1 MSTTADHLITKST
14 LPKVDIPDT
23 SIPEF
28 FFKCLW
34 KHTKLVDESNP
45 RPLFVSGTCADEF
58 LTARQVETLSRQLA
72 AGLYTKVGVRKGDV
86 VAVILPNSIYYTV
99 VVLGVLMLGASCTLA
114 NPVGTVRELVYQ
126 LKDSD
131 SKFIIT
137 TTGIKDAVDKA
148 VAEVGPRIRKTLFI
162 EREGDEVT
170 GNKSSVFDVL
180 CTEADSSNSNSNT
193 GDTWDQA
200 ATTIDPDSV
209 AIIPYSSGTTGY
221 PKGVVLTHRNIVAN
235 ILQVTMLQTYDG
247 PDPSSSS
254 SSSTSLSSMA
264 NSAKG
269 AEIRESSKRGATVAV
284 LPMYHSFG
292 LLFLCFQAPSR
303 GITTVVMAKFEMQ
316 GFLQLV
322 ERHRVTEAILVP
334 PIVSGLA
341 KMPEEALYKHDLSS
355 LRSVL
360 VGAAPLCKDTIA
372 AVEKRLPRVRVFQGY
387 GLTETSPAVSLNRY
401 EDPVAGSSGRLL
413 PNIDAKV
420 VDDEGNAVDAGSRGE
435 LCFRGPNVM
444 AGYLNRETETS
455 ECIDCDGFFHT
466 GDIGYIDE
474 QQHVYLTDRKKEL
487 IKYNGFQVAP
497 AELEGIM
504 LQHPSVRDC
513 AVAGVYDA
521 RRQTEVPRAYIVL
534 CSPLG
539 ADEKIDSG
547 DGSENVAEEVVAWTN
562 SQVAYYKH
570 LRGGYVL
577 LEAIPKSASGK
588 ILRRVLKEKHGDECA
603 CPGGSIGSEMK

>member
-1 MSTTADHLITKST
+1 MPTTADHLITKST
-14 LPKVDIPDT
+14 LPKVDIPDA

-34 KHTKLVDESNP
+34 KHPELVDESHP
-45 RPLFVSGTCADEF
+45 RPLFVGGTCADEF
-58 LTARQVETLSRQLA
+58 LTARQVETLSSQLA

-99 VVLGVLMLGASCTLA
+99 VVLAVLMLGASCTLA

-126 LKDSD
+126 LRDSD

-137 TTGIKDAVDKA
+137 TAGIKNAVGKA
-148 VAEVGPRIRKTLFI
+148 VAEVGPRIRRTLFI

-170 GNKSSVFDVL
+170 ENKSSVFDVL
-180 CTEADSSNSNSNT
+180 CTEADSSNSS
-193 GDTWDQA
+193 DIWDQT

-254 SSSTSLSSMA
+254 SSSTSLSSLT

-269 AEIRESSKRGATVAV
+269 SEIRESNKRGATVAV

-316 GFLQLV
+316 GFLELV
-322 ERHRVTEAILVP
+322 EKYRVTEAILVP

-341 KMPEEALYKHDLSS
+341 KMSEEALYKHDLSS
-355 LRSVL
+355 MRSVL

-372 AVEKRLPRVRVFQGY
+372 AVEKRLPGLRVFQGY

-413 PNIDAKV
+413 PNIEAKV
-420 VDDEGNAVDAGSRGE
+420 VDDKGNAVDAGSRGE

-444 AGYLNRETETS
+444 AGYLNREKETGES
-455 ECIDCDGFFHT
+455 IDSDGFFHT

-497 AELEGIM
+497 AELEGIIQ
-504 LQHPSVRDC
+504 QHPSVRDC
-513 AVAGVYDA
+513 AVVGVYDA
-521 RRQTEVPRAYIVL
+521 RRQTEVPRAFVVL
-534 CSPLG
+534 SSSG
-539 ADEKIDSG
+539 ADEKIDNGNGSG
-547 DGSENVAEEVVAWTN
+547 NVAEEVVAWTN

-588 ILRRVLKEKHGDECA
+588 ILRRVLKEKYGDEYA
-603 CPGGSIGSEMK
+603 CT